1 MNNTYNLIHLAQN
14 GDKLAEDK
22 LVKDNISLVHS
33 CARSLRHTDCEY
45 EDIIQVGTIGLLKS
59 IRNFNTS
66 LGLRLS
72 TYAVPLIMG
81 EIKRYIRD
89 NCTLKVSRS
98 LRELWM
104 RAVKTRQILEAEL
117 LREPSITEL
126 SQKLGVSVEELTLAM
141 EASAPCD
148 YLQRRIGGDEKGEIY
163 LADTLKASDT
173 PDDEIDKIALKEAMK
188 SLCDRDKKII
198 LLRYFRGKTQV
209 EVSHIIGVSQVQISR
224 IEKKVIAILKKEI
237 Q

>member
-1 MNNTYNLIHLAQN
+1 MTDIYNLISLAQN
-14 GDKLAEDK
+14 GDKTAEKK
-22 LVKDNISLVHS
+22 LIDDNISLVHS
-33 CARSLRHTDCEY
+33 CARSLNHTGHEY
-45 EDIIQVGTIGLLKS
+45 EDLLQVGTIGLLKA
-59 IRNFNTS
+59 IRNFNIS

-89 NCTLKVSRS
+89 NAGLKVSRS
-98 LRELWM
+98 LRELWIK
-104 RAVKTRQILEAEL
+104 AVKTRSILEGEL
-117 LREPSITEL
+117 FREPTVSEI
-126 SQKLGVSVEELTLAM
+126 SHRLGVSVEKLTLAM

-148 YLQRRIGGDEKGEIY
+148 HFERKIGGDEKGEIY
-163 LADTLKASDT
+163 LADTIRSNDT
-173 PDDEIDKIALKEAMK
+173 PEDEIDKIALKEA
-188 SLCDRDKKII
+188 LRTLGEREKKII

-224 IEKKVIAILKKEI
+224 IEKKVIASLKEAI

>member
-1 MNNTYNLIHLAQN
+1 MNNTYNLIHLAQS
-14 GDKLAEDK
+14 GDKFAENK
-22 LVKDNISLVHS
+22 LIDVNISLVHS
-33 CARSLRHTDCEY
+33 CARSLCHTGHEY
-45 EDIIQVGTIGLLKS
+45 EDLIQVGTIGLLKA
-59 IRNFNTS
+59 ILYFNTS

-89 NCTLKVSRS
+89 NCALKVSRS

-104 RAVKTRQILEAEL
+104 RAVKTRHILETEL
-117 LREPSITEL
+117 LREPSIGEL
-126 SQKLGVSVEELTLAM
+126 SQRLGVSVEELTLAM
-141 EASAPCD
+141 EASSPCD
-148 YLQRRIGGDEKGEIY
+148 YLARKIGGDEKGEIY
-163 LADTLKASDT
+163 LADTLKASGT

-224 IEKKVIAILKKEI
+224 IEKKVIASLKKAM

>member
-1 MNNTYNLIHLAQN
+1 MTNTYNLIELAQK
-14 GDKLAEDK
+14 GDKTAEKK
-22 LVKDNISLVHS
+22 LIDDNIPLVHS
-33 CARSLRHTDCEY
+33 CARSLNCMGYEY
-45 EDIIQVGTIGLLKS
+45 EDLIQVGSIGLLKA

-89 NCTLKVSRS
+89 NTSIKVSRS

-104 RAVKTRQILEAEL
+104 KMNKERRALETEL
-117 LREPSITEL
+117 MREPTVCEL
-126 SQKLGVSVEELTLAM
+126 AQRLGVSVEKLTLAM
-141 EASAPCD
+141 EASSPCD
-148 YLQRRIGGDEKGEIY
+148 YLERKISADEKGELH
-163 LADTLKASDT
+163 LADTLKANGT
-173 PDDEIDKIALKEAMK
+173 PDDEIDKIALGEALK
-188 SLCDRDKKII
+188 KLDDRDKKII
-198 LLRYFRGKTQV
+198 LLRYFRVKTQT

-224 IEKKVIAILKKEI
+224 IEKRVIASLKKSM